1 MKDFHNGPAPG
12 AKADAQACQ
21 AIGLGQGTQDE
32 EMIGIS
38 HKGEGRIFLSIRS
51 PIGKFN
57 VGFIHDDKG
66 IDAADDFFHHLP
78 RIIGSPSDYWG
89 Y

>member
-1 MKDFHNGPAPG
+1 MARVSRIDVIGQEYLVKDFHNGPAPG

-38 HKGEGRIFLSIRS
+38 TRGRVEFSSASAPPLENSM
-51 PIGKFN
+51 
-57 VGFIHDDKG
+57 
-66 IDAADDFFHHLP
+66 
-78 RIIGSPSDYWG
+78 
-89 Y
+89 